1 MMIRQ
6 GTREAAMLVE
16 SESQEWDGYIEGIS
30 AGDKPL
36 NIPSS
41 LLVPA
46 LKVALPDSL
55 SQPTQTA

>member
-6 GTREAAMLVE
+6 ETREAAMLVE

-36 NIPSS
+36 HIPSS
-41 LLVPA
+41 FLVPA
-46 LKVALPDSL
+46 PKAAQPDS
-55 SQPTQTA
+55 